1 MGHVMG
7 TNDWANRQD
16 RDEWFTERA
25 PDRFERTERTERTER
40 IDWVASCRLALVV
53 SLVAALAALLLAT
66 FVGETAVILTVI
78 VAGTVASWFHLEQ
91 GRLSRP
97 APVRHHSRR

>member
-7 TNDWANRQD
+7 TNNWADRRD
-16 RDEWFTERA
+16 RDEWFSDRA
-25 PDRFERTERTERTER
+25 PDRNERNDQ

-66 FVGETAVILTVI
+66 VVGETAVVVTVI

-97 APVRHHSRR
+97 LPVRHDSRR

>member
-1 MGHVMG
+1 MG
-7 TNDWANRQD
+7 TNNWADRRD
-16 RDEWFTERA
+16 RDEWFSDRA
-25 PDRFERTERTERTER
+25 PDRNERNDQ

-66 FVGETAVILTVI
+66 VVGETAVVVTVI

-97 APVRHHSRR
+97 LPVRHDSRR

>member
-7 TNDWANRQD
+7 TNNWADRRD
-16 RDEWFTERA
+16 RDEWFSDRA
-25 PDRFERTERTERTER
+25 PDRNERNDR

-66 FVGETAVILTVI
+66 VVGETAVVVTVI

-97 APVRHHSRR
+97 LPVRHDSRR

>member
-7 TNDWANRQD
+7 TNNWADRRD
-16 RDEWFTERA
+16 RDEWFSDRA
-25 PDRFERTERTERTER
+25 PDRIERIERDDQ

-53 SLVAALAALLLAT
+53 SLVAAVAALLLAT
-66 FVGETAVILTVI
+66 LVGETAVVVTVI

-97 APVRHHSRR
+97 VPVRHDSRH